1 MELKQ
6 LLGKFGLFQI
16 SFHSHLFVCGSVW
29 FESER
34 HLAACVTCAL
44 MANCGGFAAYM
55 FCVFFFFFQYF
66 VIFS

>member
-29 FESER
+29 FETER

-44 MANCGGFAAYM
+44 MANCGR
-55 FCVFFFFFQYF
+55 FCSIYVYVCFFSFQYF
-66 VIFS
+66 VILS